1 MSVLS
6 ICILILL
13 GIVLLL
19 AEFLVIPGITVAGIA
34 GTLLLIGGIF
44 CGYFYHPVTTGNY
57 IFIGTLVLLAGSFTI
72 ALKSKSWQRYGLSA
86 EITGKVG
93 GIDNDKIK
101 TGDTGMS
108 ISKLSPIGKA
118 VFNET
123 TFEVSSEGGYIDQNR
138 ELIVTRIEGN
148 KIFVIIKN

>member
-19 AEFLVIPGITVAGIA
+19 TEFLVIPGITVAGIA

-44 CGYFYHPVTTGNY
+44 CGYFYHPVATGNY
-57 IFIGTLVLLAGSFTI
+57 IFIGTLVLLAVSFTI

-93 GIDNDKIK
+93 GIDSEKIK

-108 ISKLSPIGKA
+108 TSKLSPIGKA
-118 VFNET
+118 IFNET